1 MSRGFWGERK
11 KLLPR
16 SITGV
21 FIVFN
26 FSRAFLILYYPCL
39 FELNFTVRSI
49 PRFLY
54 GYYALRSSINSFI
67 GLYLRVPFF
76 VKVPLKAFF
85 HGFFTSFNFILFSR
99 YFYRLPQTVGVSLVV
114 IATTPPFFE
123 LFLFSPSFYSRCP
136 SLRTTANSDR
146 RSVRGNHLDYFSLF
160 LFPPFSAR
168 R

>member
-1 MSRGFWGERK
+1 MYSILAERF
-11 KLLPR
+11 LFFAIR
-16 SITGV
+16 V
-21 FIVFN
+21 F
-26 FSRAFLILYYPCL
+26 
-39 FELNFTVRSI
+39 FELNFTVRSV

-76 VKVPLKAFF
+76 VKVPSKAFF
-85 HGFFTSFNFILFSR
+85 HGFFSSFNFILFSR
-99 YFYRLPQTVGVSLVV
+99 YLYRLPQTVGVSLVV
-114 IATTPPFFE
+114 IVTTPPLSNFF
-123 LFLFSPSFYSRCP
+123 FLSFLCARCP
-136 SLRTTANSDR
+136 SLRTTANLNR